1 MQLSSKQHEII
12 RGIRQRIASGEYSP
26 GSQLPPMTELTRQFN
41 ACTMTVQRA
50 MDRLRADGFIYSRR
64 REGNYVSAKPPSLCR
79 IGLVFNLAPAP
90 DGQWSQY
97 YRAWQTEADRF
108 NEREPSA
115 DGSPH
120 WLSFHSPAD
129 SGEDE
134 LEAAVDS
141 GCIAGL
147 IFTMHPSQWSLSPIL
162 TKPGIHRVTI
172 TSIPIEG
179 IPTVTFDSAGLLANA
194 LDWFAANGRRRVAFI
209 IGSSAQHTDELI
221 AAVGARGMLTHRHW
235 AQGVDLAH
243 PHWAATCAETLAR
256 INSPDRPDALLVE
269 DDNLLPAASR
279 GLLAAGVRVPDDILL
294 AAHCNFPYPTPSSV
308 PVKRFG
314 HDMHDLFELCVSLVL
329 RQQAGKPVPE
339 FLLLP
344 AYADDDERYKRRTG

>member
-269 DDNLLPAASR
+269 DDNLLPAACWRPAFACPTTSSSR
-279 GLLAAGVRVPDDILL
+279 RTATS
-294 AAHCNFPYPTPSSV
+294 PTPRRPASPSNVSDTTCTTSSSCAC
-308 PVKRFG
+308 RSSCG
-314 HDMHDLFELCVSLVL
+314 S
-329 RQQAGKPVPE
+329 R
-339 FLLLP
+339 P
-344 AYADDDERYKRRTG
+344 ASRSPSSCACRRMRRTGGRDEAMKG